1 LASKPFIRLTLL
13 AKEAF
18 YGTERQGVV
27 ERRSKRGHTGL
38 RSNLRNP
45 DGPSVR
51 FPLSVG
57 IIYAYLGKP
66 KEGNKK
72 IPSPLFF
79 VIIKLLG

>member
-1 LASKPFIRLTLL
+1 MASKPFIRLTLL

-38 RSNLRNP
+38 RCSLRNL
-45 DGPSVR
+45 DGPPIR
-51 FPLSVG
+51 FFLFGGV
-57 IIYAYLGKP
+57 ILGKP
-66 KEGNKK
+66 REGNKK